1 MNRVSIGTWAYSV
14 GPYANNPVP
23 FGEVVKGLKAMG
35 FDGLELGAF
44 GAHPTP
50 DNHPTKES
58 RQTLRDFVLS
68 NDLEFSG
75 IAGDMWSEKLVN
87 AEDGGQSY
95 LATVRKNL
103 EFAQD
108 LGITL
113 FRVDTVQPP
122 EILDTVEKGL
132 AMDRVVK
139 TWRKVCR
146 MAADMGMLVTWEF
159 EPGFVFNRPSD
170 IVALV
175 DAVGEKNFGAM
186 FDTCHAYTCGVD
198 GAAPDGRPQGGVA
211 GRRPRPRQAAA
222 RQDQRHPGHRL
233 RRVAQRPPHEHP
245 QPDGRRQHRL
255 PAGDEGAGRALGLAP
270 RLVDDR
276 PLLLAQRLARHQE
289 VQEGGGQAERP
300 GLRQARREQG
310 REVEAQGARR
320 RARSPLRRRRPRRR
334 RRAGA
339 ASGAKGEE
347 PRHEEGQ
354 GPHHRPGLHGRHR
367 PSPRHPRGEPAAA
380 ASRNRARSLLHRRP
394 RCASGSR
401 RPGLR
406 YGFERTADRLEG
418 GDRQGRRGGRH
429 HPEPGPSRDGDRGAA
444 GRQGRGLREAP
455 RRVPGGGAGDGGR
468 GQEGGH
474 PHHGDVLLP
483 GRPRGARGP
492 APRSRTASSSAPPA
506 TSRARRSSCRTGAAR
521 AARTTASTPPTAW
534 AA

>member
-14 GPYANNPVP
+14 GPYADNPVP

-103 EFAQD
+103 EFAKD

-122 EILDTVEKGL
+122 EVLDTVEKSL

-139 TWRKVCR
+139 TWRQVCK

-186 FDTCHAYTCGVD
+186 FDTCHAYTCGVM
-198 GAAPDGRPQGGVA
+198 GLRQTGGPKEVSPDGVLELA
-211 GRRPRPRQAAA
+211 K
-222 RQDQRHPGHRL
+222 RL
-233 RRVAQRPPHEHP
+233 RGKINAIQVIDC
-245 QPDGRRQHRL
+245 DGSLNDHHTSTHNPMGEGNIDFPR
-255 PAGDEGAGRALGLAP
+255 DEGASRALGVAP

-276 PLLLAQRLARHQE
+276 PLLLAQRLARHPE

-300 GLRQARREQG
+300 RVRQAGGEQG
-310 REVEAQGARR
+310 AEEVE
-320 RARSPLRRRRPRRR
+320 
-334 RRAGA
+334 
-339 ASGAKGEE
+339 
-347 PRHEEGQ
+347 
-354 GPHHRPGLHGRHR
+354 GP
-367 PSPRHPRGEPAAA
+367 
-380 ASRNRARSLLHRRP
+380 
-394 RCASGSR
+394 
-401 RPGLR
+401 
-406 YGFERTADRLEG
+406 
-418 GDRQGRRGGRH
+418 
-429 HPEPGPSRDGDRGAA
+429 
-444 GRQGRGLREAP
+444 GRQGAQEVRSGEE
-455 RRVPGGGAGDGGR
+455 GDGEEIGEAR
-468 GQEGGH
+468 QAAIG
-474 PHHGDVLLP
+474 P
-483 GRPRGARGP
+483 G
-492 APRSRTASSSAPPA
+492 A
-506 TSRARRSSCRTGAAR
+506 TT
-521 AARTTASTPPTAW
+521 
-534 AA
+534 